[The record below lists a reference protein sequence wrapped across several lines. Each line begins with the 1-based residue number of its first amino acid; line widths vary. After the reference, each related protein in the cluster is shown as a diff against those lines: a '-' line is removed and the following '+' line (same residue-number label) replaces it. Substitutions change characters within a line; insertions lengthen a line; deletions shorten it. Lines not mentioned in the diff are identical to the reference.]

1 MYNVHVNDCMVLLSY
16 CNSVRGSWLICCIQ
30 ALYFQLVA
38 ICYCN
43 SELESFWQFL
53 WDRPPMMT
61 MLTMLFWFLLY
72 IKVNPTYVS
81 QIEEKGMKFVARD
94 VEGERMEIMEIPG

>member
-1 MYNVHVNDCMVLLSY
+1 
-16 CNSVRGSWLICCIQ
+16 
-30 ALYFQLVA
+30 
-38 ICYCN
+38 
-43 SELESFWQFL
+43 
-53 WDRPPMMT
+53 MT